1 MGRVASALFAR
12 NRCTLCIDPYG
23 KPSVESKNGSLEW
36 VDMGWYGMSVKPD
49 GALWYRNPLIPQYI

>member
-49 GALWYRNPLIPQYI
+49 GA